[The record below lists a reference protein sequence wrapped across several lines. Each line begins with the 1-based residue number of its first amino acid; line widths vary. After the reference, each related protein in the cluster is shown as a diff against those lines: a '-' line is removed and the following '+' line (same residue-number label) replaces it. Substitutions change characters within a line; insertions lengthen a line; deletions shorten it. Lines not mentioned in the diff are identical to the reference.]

1 MLDFDIRKRLHTQEG
16 FVNLH
21 LKTKIIKGDF
31 VTISG
36 KSGTGK
42 TTFLRILSGL
52 SKADSGRLIV
62 NGKVW
67 YDSEKKIDLKPQ
79 KRKVGFVFQ
88 DFTLFHNM
96 TVRENILYANN
107 KLEKANELMELL
119 EIKALEDRYP
129 DKLSGGQKQRVAIAR
144 ALAIEPEILLLDE
157 PFSALDLNLK
167 LKIHEEL
174 LNIHNKYKTTIILV
188 SHDVGE
194 IFKLSQRTIQIK
206 NGIIS
211 KDGPPIDVFLNK
223 GSSYKFSFV
232 GEIISIKKVDIIY
245 VGIVVSHN
253 NFSEVVLTE
262 EDIRELKIGDKVLVA
277 SKAFNPVIRKIKTSG
292 MF

>member
-16 FVNLH
+16 FINLH
-21 LKTKIIKGDF
+21 LKAKIKDNDF

-52 SKADSGRLIV
+52 SKADSGRLLV
-62 NGKVW
+62 NGEVW
-67 YDSEKKIDLKPQ
+67 YDSEKEIDLKPQ

-88 DFTLFHNM
+88 DFSLFPNM

-107 KLEKANELMELL
+107 NPDKANELMELL
-119 EIKALEDRYP
+119 EIRVLEDRYP

-144 ALAIEPEILLLDE
+144 ALSIEPEILLLDE

-174 LNIHNKYKTTIILV
+174 LNIHKKYKTTIILV
-188 SHDVGE
+188 SHDMGE
-194 IFKLSQRTIQIK
+194 IFKLSQRTIHIE

-211 KDGPPIDVFLNK
+211 KDGPPIDIFLSSS
-223 GSSYKFSFV
+223 SSYKFSFV
-232 GEIISIKKVDIIY
+232 GEIVSIKQVDIVY
-245 VGIVVSHN
+245 VALVVSHD

-262 EDIRELKIGDKVLVA
+262 EDIRELNIGDKVLVA
-277 SKAFNPVIRKIKTSG
+277 SKAFNPVIKKIEQ
-292 MF
+292 